1 MRTISEIAGE
11 IESTWANVNYAA
23 RPYLDAMH
31 SLGSVRDYFG
41 SDSADSVIL
50 YFLSN
55 ARAYRG
61 DDAKRIKAE
70 LKAMVK

>member
-31 SLGSVRDYFG
+31 SLSSVRDYFG
-41 SDSADSVIL
+41 SDSADSVVI

>member
-1 MRTISEIAGE
+1 MDNGTSFFGADR
-11 IESTWANVNYAA
+11 
-23 RPYLDAMH
+23 
-31 SLGSVRDYFG
+31 G
-41 SDSADSVIL
+41 SDVIL

-55 ARAYRG
+55 ARTYRG

>member
-1 MRTISEIAGE
+1 MRTVREIASE
-11 IESTWANVNYAA
+11 IESTWTNVNYAA
-23 RPYLDAMH
+23 RPYLNAMH
-31 SLGSVRDYFG
+31 YMDNGTSFFGADRG
-41 SDSADSVIL
+41 SDVIL

-55 ARAYRG
+55 ARTYRG

>member
-1 MRTISEIAGE
+1 
-11 IESTWANVNYAA
+11 
-23 RPYLDAMH
+23 MH

-70 LKAMVK
+70 LKAMIK

>member
-1 MRTISEIAGE
+1 MRKISEIAGE
-11 IESTWANVNYAA
+11 IESTWTNVNYAA

-31 SLGSVRDYFG
+31 SLGSVSDYFG

-61 DDAKRIKAE
+61 DDARRIKDE

>member
-1 MRTISEIAGE
+1 MRKISEIAGE
-11 IESTWANVNYAA
+11 IESTWTNVNYAA